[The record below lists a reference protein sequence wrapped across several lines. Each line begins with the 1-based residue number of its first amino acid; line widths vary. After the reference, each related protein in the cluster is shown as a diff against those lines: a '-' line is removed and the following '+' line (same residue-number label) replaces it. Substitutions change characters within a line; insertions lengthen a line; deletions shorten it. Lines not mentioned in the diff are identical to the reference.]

1 MKVENCT
8 LLKALNCNV
17 DETIVNVAKT
27 LKENKQRR
35 IIIID
40 EKKSPVGIISTTDIN
55 NKVVAENKDC
65 NELTAANVMN
75 KLYLTCECNDD
86 LGDIYEKMIEHK
98 SFFVPVTKET
108 KLYAVLTYGELVHNV
123 KEAIKGN

>member
-98 SFFVPVTKET
+98 SFFVPVLLIIKEMHT
-108 KLYAVLTYGELVHNV
+108 G
-123 KEAIKGN
+123 

>member
-55 NKVVAENKDC
+55 NK
-65 NELTAANVMN
+65 
-75 KLYLTCECNDD
+75 
-86 LGDIYEKMIEHK
+86 
-98 SFFVPVTKET
+98 
-108 KLYAVLTYGELVHNV
+108 
-123 KEAIKGN
+123 